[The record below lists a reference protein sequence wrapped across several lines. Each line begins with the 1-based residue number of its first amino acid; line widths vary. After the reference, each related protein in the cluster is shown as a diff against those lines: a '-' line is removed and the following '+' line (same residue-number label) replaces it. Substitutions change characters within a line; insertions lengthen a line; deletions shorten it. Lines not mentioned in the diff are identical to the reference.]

1 MTALRSASLLLALIA
16 TACSSGDGPSEEVIR
31 AAAAAARQASLEDS
45 SQGAP
50 SRIVPRRPTRP
61 CSVTIA
67 NGEPHSSLAQ
77 MVLEE
82 ASLAIQ
88 SSEELSISGASDGDI
103 ELQLFSTERADP
115 RSRIWDSA
123 PSPHYASGAFYIAYV
138 LLDEDGRYLAGD
150 LIKCKR
156 EYKECGERM
165 ATRTLR
171 VCQSR
176 EA

>member
-1 MTALRSASLLLALIA
+1 MTAHRSAALLLALIA
-16 TACSSGDGPSEEVIR
+16 TACSSEDRPSEEVLR
-31 AAAAAARQASLEDS
+31 AAAAAARQAISEESANS
-45 SQGAP
+45 S
-50 SRIVPRRPTRP
+50 SRIVPTRPTRP

-67 NGEPHSSLAQ
+67 NGEPHSSLAH

-82 ASLAIQ
+82 ASLAIH
-88 SSEELSISGASDGDI
+88 SSEELSISGSSEGDL
-103 ELQLFSTERADP
+103 ELHLFRTERADP
-115 RSRIWDSA
+115 RSQVWESPPSLYHA
-123 PSPHYASGAFYIAYV
+123 PGAFYIAYV
-138 LLDEDGRYLAGD
+138 ILGEDRRYLAGD

-171 VCQSR
+171 VCESR